1 MKEDFLDNNTS
12 KTYIK
17 YLFSTNEK
25 NLLSHKSFIRNI
37 LNQIKTYQSYC
48 LIKSQNTKELKS
60 LITEIKSK
68 LLSINKEKII
78 IKELLENQIISN
90 ISKLQNEIFG
100 YSKQEKNNISIRN
113 DNLKYLNEKKQL
125 DDLSFKLE
133 NEIERINFEVLKEV
147 NLILNLKIER
157 LNQETNL
164 EILTKREELKLK
176 AIHIMKKNLN
186 YHQKYLDQLLLEIFE
201 NKLKINKKKKQIE
214 HMKRQLNNKKNHIK
228 HFISNSFDGKN
239 DVINK
244 NENEIGKEFLLKFED
259 IKEYNK
265 KILRNLSNNIRENKS
280 NSQLNFYFNF
290 NIKNPNFIKSCCKS
304 YKNNKK
310 QNSNFFNDINMF

>member
-1 MKEDFLDNNTS
+1 MEMKEDSLDNNTS

-17 YLFSTNEK
+17 YLFSTSEK

-37 LNQIKTYQSYC
+37 LNEIKTYQSYC

-78 IKELLENQIISN
+78 IKELLESQIISN

-133 NEIERINFEVLKEV
+133 NEIERIDFEVLKEV
-147 NLILNLKIER
+147 NLILNLKFER

-214 HMKRQLNNKKNHIK
+214 HMKRQINNKKNHIK

-244 NENEIGKEFLLKFED
+244 NENGIRNEFLIKFED
-259 IKEYNK
+259 IKKYNK
-265 KILRNLSNNIRENKS
+265 KIFRNLSNNIRRNKS

-290 NIKNPNFIKSCCKS
+290 DIKNPNFIKSCCKS
-304 YKNNKK
+304 YKNKKK
-310 QNSNFFNDINMF
+310 QNSNLFNNMF

>member
-1 MKEDFLDNNTS
+1 MKEDSLDNNTS

-17 YLFSTNEK
+17 YLFSTSEK

-37 LNQIKTYQSYC
+37 LNEIKTYQSYC

-78 IKELLENQIISN
+78 IKELLESQIISN

-133 NEIERINFEVLKEV
+133 NEIERIDFEVLKEV
-147 NLILNLKIER
+147 NLILNLKFER
-157 LNQETNL
+157 LNQETIL

-244 NENEIGKEFLLKFED
+244 NENEIRNEFLLKFED

-265 KILRNLSNNIRENKS
+265 KIFRNLSNNIRRNKS

-290 NIKNPNFIKSCCKS
+290 NIKNPNFIKSCSKS

-310 QNSNFFNDINMF
+310 KNSNLFNSMS

>member
-1 MKEDFLDNNTS
+1 MKEDSLDNNTS

-17 YLFSTNEK
+17 YLFSTSEK
-25 NLLSHKSFIRNI
+25 NLLSHKSFIKNI
-37 LNQIKTYQSYC
+37 LNEIKTYQSYC

-78 IKELLENQIISN
+78 IKELLESQIISN

-133 NEIERINFEVLKEV
+133 NEIERIDFEVLKEV
-147 NLILNLKIER
+147 NLILNLKFER
-157 LNQETNL
+157 LNQETIL

-186 YHQKYLDQLLLEIFE
+186 YHQKYLDQLLHEIFE

-244 NENEIGKEFLLKFED
+244 NENEIRNEFLLKFED

-265 KILRNLSNNIRENKS
+265 KIFRNLSNNIRRNKS

-290 NIKNPNFIKSCCKS
+290 NIKNPNFIKSCSKS

-310 QNSNFFNDINMF
+310 KNSNLFNSMS

>member
-1 MKEDFLDNNTS
+1 MKEDSLDNNTS

-17 YLFSTNEK
+17 YLFSTSEK
-25 NLLSHKSFIRNI
+25 NLLSHKSFIKNI
-37 LNQIKTYQSYC
+37 LNEIKTYQSYC

-60 LITEIKSK
+60 LIIEIKNK

-78 IKELLENQIISN
+78 IKELLESQIISK

-133 NEIERINFEVLKEV
+133 NEIERIDFEVLKEV
-147 NLILNLKIER
+147 NLILNLKFEK

-201 NKLKINKKKKQIE
+201 NKLKINKKKKQID

-244 NENEIGKEFLLKFED
+244 NENEIRNEFLLKFED

-265 KILRNLSNNIRENKS
+265 KIFRNLSNNIRRNKS

-290 NIKNPNFIKSCCKS
+290 NIKNPNFIKSCSKS

-310 QNSNFFNDINMF
+310 KNSNLFNSMS